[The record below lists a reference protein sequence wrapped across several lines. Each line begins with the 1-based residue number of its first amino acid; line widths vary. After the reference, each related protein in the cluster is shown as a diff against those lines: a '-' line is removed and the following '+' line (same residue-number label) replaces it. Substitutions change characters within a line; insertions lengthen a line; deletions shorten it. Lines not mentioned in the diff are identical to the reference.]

1 MATASEINK
10 SAITLFRAKDYP
22 GAEELYRQAL
32 LVDQNFFPA
41 QLNLGILLFKMGRFD
56 DAMKECSKAVA
67 LDPNHPSAHFHLGN
81 AYYAKMWW
89 EEALVEYDRVLQI
102 DPNHVDVQ
110 FAIGGIFLNRG
121 HREKA
126 VECWQK
132 FIAAAPP
139 DSPKAQLAKGYITDS
154 EVNKVKVGKYIAE

>member
-10 SAITLFRAKDYP
+10 QAIELFRAKDYP
-22 GAEELYRQAL
+22 GAEELYRQAIA
-32 LVDQNFFPA
+32 VEPTFFPA

-56 DAMKECSKAVA
+56 DAIKECSKAVA

-89 EEALVEYDRVLQI
+89 EEALVEYDRVLQL

-110 FAIGGIFLNRG
+110 FAIGGIYLNRG

-126 VECWQK
+126 IECWQK
-132 FIAAAPP
+132 YIIAAPA
-139 DSPKAQLAKGYITDS
+139 DSPKAELARGYIADS